1 MEPSNKWI
9 VPKQG
14 ISAIDFRCCLMK
26 ILVFRLVEARG
37 LGIHAPKV
45 SAVSQKGIRLDTEVG
60 NGF

>member
-1 MEPSNKWI
+1 
-9 VPKQG
+9 
-14 ISAIDFRCCLMK
+14 MK

-60 NGF
+60 NGFWKNKG